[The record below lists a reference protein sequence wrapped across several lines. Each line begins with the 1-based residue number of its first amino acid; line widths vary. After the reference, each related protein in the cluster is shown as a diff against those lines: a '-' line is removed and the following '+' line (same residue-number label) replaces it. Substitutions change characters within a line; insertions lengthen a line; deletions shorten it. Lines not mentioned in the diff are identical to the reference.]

1 MQSEEPSTCLV
12 NTLVDEVGR
21 IELRRNSISFVS
33 AMDKSIAVSL
43 CATSHLTLEWIVKL
57 SIRHRTR
64 IEPNVDK
71 VALTIHWL
79 TFFVYQND
87 IVDIWTMK
95 VYLIIVLLAV
105 VARNEALILHRIA
118 LHNACRNSLLYFC
131 IQFLKATNALLAT
144 VFVTPYWQWSTPE
157 TRTRE
162 VPIVQVLKPVAE
174 TTCTCRLWLP
184 IDSLIQF
191 YHTLLACSIFDKP
204 AVQWIIKDWLISTP
218 AVRIVVNVLLALE
231 SLAFLLQLVAEHDI
245 QVFSLI
251 RSLLVPNT
259 INIKLWVVSIL
270 HIVACVV

>member
-1 MQSEEPSTCLV
+1 
-12 NTLVDEVGR
+12 
-21 IELRRNSISFVS
+21 
-33 AMDKSIAVSL
+33 MDKSIAVSL

-64 IEPNVDK
+64 IEPNINK

-79 TFFVYQND
+79 SFFVYQND
-87 IVDIWTMK
+87 IVDIWTME
-95 VYLIIVLLAV
+95 VYLIIVLLTV

-118 LHNACRNSLLYFC
+118 LHNACRNSLLYFS
-131 IQFLKATNALLAT
+131 IQFLKATDALLA
-144 VFVTPYWQWSTPE
+144 
-157 TRTRE
+157 
-162 VPIVQVLKPVAE
+162 VQVLKPVAE

-204 AVQWIIKDWLISTP
+204 AIQWIIKDWLISTP
-218 AVRIVVNVLLALE
+218 TVRIVVNVLLALE